1 MFKDMFYV
9 QTKIKTSNRCRDRK
23 IKTSNNPFRKK
34 WALTITYRC
43 VIDQK
48 RIQMIERSGLI
59 PA

>member
-1 MFKDMFYV
+1 MFYV
-9 QTKIKTSNRCRDRK
+9 QTKIKTSNDEFIHQK
-23 IKTSNNPFRKK
+23 PFRKK